1 MHYVGNVTRPWDFS
15 AETIHYHQ
23 SDLPVPKIHLMC
35 LRLFYNAL
43 GGLYMCWAH
52 FICSYISQEEFS
64 VRLMATIHTDWVTCW
79 DGWALGKRPR
89 WWIISISK
97 QIPTFPFLF
106 PSNIKHIYYSVNP
119 GWFQLIM
126 YSHSLRLIDL
136 HLEDKRMDI
145 IFPTKWWG
153 VRINIL
159 TVG

>member
-1 MHYVGNVTRPWDFS
+1 MNLTRPWDFS
-15 AETIHYHQ
+15 AQTIYYHH
-23 SDLPVPKIHLMC
+23 SDLPIPKIHLMC

-64 VRLMATIHTDWVTCW
+64 VRLMGTIHSDWVTCR
-79 DGWALGKRPR
+79 DKWAHAWKQAEAVDNKHFKANSHFSLF
-89 WWIISISK
+89 ISL
-97 QIPTFPFLF
+97 QYTAHLLF
-106 PSNIKHIYYSVNP
+106 REPS
-119 GWFQLIM
+119 LILAHHVF
-126 YSHSLRLIDL
+126 SPATIDWPASWRQ
-136 HLEDKRMDI
+136 RMDI